1 MNRTSNAALIRESQ
15 EAVTRE
21 DEANKIADW
30 LESSAWRDVP
40 LCDMDTC
47 RFVANQIRLHAHRPP
62 PGRRE
67 ETPNVE

>member
-15 EAVTRE
+15 EACVRE

-30 LESSAWRDVP
+30 LVSRAASRPEDRELQRYLAS
-40 LCDMDTC
+40 
-47 RFVANQIRLHAHRPP
+47 QIRLHAHRPP